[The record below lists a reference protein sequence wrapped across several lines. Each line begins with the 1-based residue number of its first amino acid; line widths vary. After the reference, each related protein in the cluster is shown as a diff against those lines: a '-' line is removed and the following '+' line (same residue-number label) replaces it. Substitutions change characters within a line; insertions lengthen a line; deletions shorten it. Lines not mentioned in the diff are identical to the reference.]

1 MDLQLR
7 FYKQAQGEL
16 DNLRQ
21 IIKEGRPHDIS
32 NEHWKLIRK
41 QRVQLEA
48 YTKTLKQRMK
58 LIENGWG

>member
-21 IIKEGRPHDIS
+21 IIKEGRPQDIS